1 MANAIVLAGDNTM
14 KSLVKVRITALVS
27 CIFYGI
33 LGGSSLLAQDLDLEA
48 TDVRAGYSIGVNIGL
63 NLASQGIIGPEVD
76 SAALIQGIRDA
87 IDDSIQLSDEEIIAA
102 LDAYSQRMQEMAVAE
117 MEAMQ
122 QANTDFL
129 ADNALQPGVM
139 TTSSGLQYMVL
150 EESQDPNAPMPSATD
165 EVRVHYHGTMID
177 GSVFDS
183 SVDRGEPI
191 SFPLDGVIAGWT
203 EGLQLMQVG
212 DKYRFFIPSELAY
225 GANGAGP
232 IPPYSTLIFDV
243 ELLGIE

>member
-1 MANAIVLAGDNTM
+1 M
-14 KSLVKVRITALVS
+14 KRLVKVRITVLH
-27 CIFYGI
+27 FGLI
-33 LGGSSLLAQDLDLEA
+33 LTFLGNSLLFAQDLDLDS
-48 TDVRAGYSIGVNIGL
+48 TDVRVGYSIGVNIGL
-63 NLASQGIIGPEVD
+63 NLANQGILGPEID
-76 SAALIQGIRDA
+76 SAALIQGIRDV
-87 IDDSIQLSDEEIIAA
+87 IDESIQLSDEEIVAA
-102 LDAYSQRMQEMAVAE
+102 LEAYSQRMQDAANAE
-117 MEAMQ
+117 LAAMQ
-122 QANTDFL
+122 QNNLDFL
-129 ADNALQPGVM
+129 ADNALEPGVI
-139 TTSSGLQYMVL
+139 TTPSGLQYLVL
-150 EESQDPNAPMPSATD
+150 EESVDPNASMPSATD

-177 GSVFDS
+177 GTVFDS

>member
-1 MANAIVLAGDNTM
+1 MNR
-14 KSLVKVRITALVS
+14 LVKVRITTLLFALVS
-27 CIFYGI
+27 TF
-33 LGGSSLLAQDLDLEA
+33 LGNSSLLAQELDLES

-63 NLASQGIIGPEVD
+63 NLASQGILGPEID

-87 IDDSIQLSDEEIIAA
+87 IDDSIQLSDEEIVAA
-102 LDAYSQRMQEMAVAE
+102 LEAYSQRMQDAASAE
-117 MEAMQ
+117 LVAMQ
-122 QANTDFL
+122 QSNADFL
-129 ADNALQPGVM
+129 ADNALEPGVV
-139 TTSSGLQYMVL
+139 TTPSGLQYLVL
-150 EESQDPNAPMPSATD
+150 EESTDPNAPMPSATD

-203 EGLQLMQVG
+203 EGVQLMQVG

>member
-1 MANAIVLAGDNTM
+1 MNR
-14 KSLVKVRITALVS
+14 LVKVRITTLLFALVS
-27 CIFYGI
+27 TF
-33 LGGSSLLAQDLDLEA
+33 LGNSSLLAQELDLES

-63 NLASQGIIGPEVD
+63 NLASQGILGPEID

-87 IDDSIQLSDEEIIAA
+87 IDNSIQLSDEEIVAA
-102 LDAYSQRMQEMAVAE
+102 LEAYSQRMQDAASAE
-117 MEAMQ
+117 LVAMQ
-122 QANTDFL
+122 QSNADFL
-129 ADNALQPGVM
+129 ADNALEPGVV
-139 TTSSGLQYMVL
+139 TTPSGLQYLVL
-150 EESQDPNAPMPSATD
+150 EESTDPNAPMPSATD

-203 EGLQLMQVG
+203 EGVQLMQVG

>member
-1 MANAIVLAGDNTM
+1 M

-27 CIFYGI
+27 CIFCGI
-33 LGGSSLLAQDLDLEA
+33 LGSSSLFAQDLDLEA

-76 SAALIQGIRDA
+76 TAALIQGIRDA

-102 LDAYSQRMQEMAVAE
+102 LDAYSQRMQEMAAAE

-122 QANTDFL
+122 QANIDFL

-150 EESQDPNAPMPSATD
+150 EESQDANAPMPSATD

-212 DKYRFFIPSELAY
+212 DKYRFFIPAELAY